1 MNDAAAPQ
9 HDVAGTLGL
18 AGRGRGSR
26 RWLRW
31 IVALTLLVAAVYGW
45 QRTRGPEVPVY
56 LTESPHR
63 GELRATV
70 SATGTLQPVNRVD
83 VGSEVSGL
91 IAEVFVDFNDR
102 IEAGDPLARLDSE
115 TLEARVASAQAS
127 LAVAEASLAQAQ
139 ATVVESDAQLARS
152 RDLAARNLISQQT
165 LDADEAVSLRAR
177 AAVASA
183 RAQVTAAR
191 AALRESETSLRKAVI
206 LAPISGIVIARE
218 VDPGQTVAASFQTPV
233 LFTLAEDL
241 RHMRLHLDLDESD
254 VGQVRE
260 GQVAEFR
267 VDAYPGR
274 SFHAEIVSVR
284 FNPRTVNNVVTYET
298 VLAVD
303 NPELLL
309 RPGMTA
315 TAEILVDRRAA
326 ALLVPNRALRFVP
339 PFAERAGAARA
350 TEEGA
355 RVWVLSGIEPFAVP
369 LTTGLTDGEYTEVL
383 DGGITLD
390 SRLIVD
396 IERTPRPQG
405 GGGGPFG

>member
-18 AGRGRGSR
+18 AVRGRGSR

-31 IVALTLLVAAVYGW
+31 VVVLALLAAAVYGW
-45 QRTRGPEVPVY
+45 QRARVPEVPVY

-127 LAVAEASLAQAQ
+127 LAVAEASLAQAE
-139 ATVVESDAQLARS
+139 ATVAESAAQLARS

-191 AALRESETSLRKAVI
+191 AALREAETSLRKAVI

-260 GQVAEFR
+260 GQEAEFR

-315 TAEILVDRRAA
+315 TAEILVDRRAD

-355 RVWVLSGIEPFAVP
+355 RVWVLSGTEPFAVP
-369 LTTGLTDGEYTEVL
+369 LTTGLTDGENTEVL

-396 IERTPRPQG
+396 IERTPRTQG